1 MTRQQWMHQGF
12 QVGIKLENLQML
24 FWLWTATLPTN
35 RLTSEIKQLYLNFDE
50 YDKKPLM
57 FSPRYKKAKG
67 RFLKKKKTGHVGTEA
82 MARYVKWKTKLTIFI
97 LGRRLVS
104 AAVWMEK
111 SCL

>member
-1 MTRQQWMHQGF
+1 VDASGIPGWDK
-12 QVGIKLENLQML
+12 VGKLANALL
-24 FWLWTATLPTN
+24 ALDSHVTN
-35 RLTSEIKQLYLNFDE
+35 KQAGEIKQLYLNLDE